1 MEGKMS
7 RTSFL
12 LLMLLPV
19 MAVSVFADSGSYSDF
34 QFLIDENAAFGDG
47 RVMNGPVRSNGVL
60 FIYSLTPGRDNDPW
74 FYSLTTALDSI
85 YTTLPDTFLMIS
97 STLPH
102 PPETYLWV
110 EPYELMC
117 EGPPWFILGADSIP
131 FGSGNVNWQSTYYAA
146 LENGLF
152 FAPMVSGTRVI
163 LESDSIH
170 LRETFEGPVLSY
182 CISDLS
188 EPVVWIDNAPGDDIY
203 IRSIPPDSGS
213 GITVP
218 VTLGC
223 GGSVY
228 IMGDI
233 LYEPLSGGMLGLI
246 TVYGDMLI
254 ADTPVYEP
262 WEGIWAIETEKDML
276 CSGSLLILDGVF
288 EAENPWEPHPAAD
301 FTLFGGIQHYSEAIT
316 AYISG
321 PNSWGYFLGFDFD
334 QRLFDVSPPF
344 YPTYDTGTGIEEN
357 PAILITEP
365 LLQIQGNPF
374 HDNLVLSITADI
386 STTHNVYLL
395 DLSGRRVRESSIRDT
410 ITLQTGDLPCGTYI
424 LLVESP
430 DGIHQSYKVVK
441 L

>member
-19 MAVSVFADSGSYSDF
+19 MPVSVFADSGSYSDYLY
-34 QFLIDENAAFGDG
+34 LIDDMGYFRDST
-47 RVMNGPVRSNGVL
+47 VWNGPVRSNGVL
-60 FIYSLTPGRDNDPW
+60 FIRSYTPGRDNDPW
-74 FYSLTTALDSI
+74 FYTLTTALDSI
-85 YTTLPDTFLMIS
+85 YTILPDTFLMIS

-102 PPETYLWV
+102 PLETNLWV

-117 EGPPWFILGADSIP
+117 EGPPWFNLGADTIP
-131 FGSGNVNWQSTYYAA
+131 FGSDNVNWQNTYYAA
-146 LENGLF
+146 VESGLC
-152 FAPMVSGTRVI
+152 FASPVSGTRII

-170 LRETFEGPVLSY
+170 LKETFEGPVLSY

-218 VTLGC
+218 LTLGC
-223 GGSVY
+223 SGNIF

-233 LYEPLSGGMLGLI
+233 RYEPLSGGMLGLI

-276 CSGSLLILDGVF
+276 CSGSFLIISGLF
-288 EAENPWEPHPAAD
+288 EAENPWEPHPAVD
-301 FTLFGGIQHYSEAIT
+301 FIILGGIQLVSEYIT
-316 AYISG
+316 AWVSG
-321 PNSWGYFLGFDFD
+321 SSTWGYFIEFDFD
-334 QRLFDVSPPF
+334 ERLFDVSPPF
-344 YPTYDTGTGIEEN
+344 YPTYDTGTGIEEDPVGLN
-357 PAILITEP
+357 TEP
-365 LLQIQGNPF
+365 LLRVQGNPF
-374 HDNLVLSITADI
+374 RDNLILTITSDI
-386 STTHNVYLL
+386 AITHDVYLL
-395 DLSGRRVRESSIRDT
+395 DLSGRVVKESSIRDT
-410 ITLQTGDLPCGTYI
+410 ATIRTGDLPCGTYI
-424 LLVESP
+424 LLLESP
-430 DGIHQSYKVVK
+430 GGILESYKVVK

>member
-12 LLMLLPV
+12 LLMLLPM
-19 MAVSVFADSGSYSDF
+19 MAVSVYADSGSYSDF
-34 QFLIDENAAFGDG
+34 LFLIDDMGYFRDST
-47 RVMNGPVRSNGVL
+47 VWDGPVRSNGVL
-60 FIYSLTPGRDNDPW
+60 FIRSYTPDRDNDPW
-74 FYSLTTALDSI
+74 FYTLTTALDSI
-85 YTTLPDTFLMIS
+85 YTILPDTFLMIS

-102 PPETYLWV
+102 PLETNLWV

-117 EGPPWFILGADSIP
+117 EGPPWFNLGTDTIP
-131 FGSGNVNWQSTYYAA
+131 FGPDNVNWQSTYYAA
-146 LENGLF
+146 VESGLCF
-152 FAPMVSGTRVI
+152 TSVASGTRMV

-170 LRETFEGPVLSY
+170 LRETPDGPVLSY
-182 CISDLS
+182 CINDLS

-246 TVYGDMLI
+246 TVYGDLLI

-276 CSGSLLILDGVF
+276 CSASMLMISGLF
-288 EAENPWEPHPAAD
+288 EAENPWEPHPAVD
-301 FTLFGGIQHYSEAIT
+301 FTIFGGIQLVTEYIT

-321 PNSWGYFLGFDFD
+321 PLTWGYFIEHDFD
-334 QRLFDVSPPF
+334 ERLFDVSPPF

>member
-1 MEGKMS
+1 MS

-12 LLMLLPV
+12 LLMLLSIMV
-19 MAVSVFADSGSYSDF
+19 MSVIADSGSYSDYL
-34 QFLIDENAAFGDG
+34 FLIDDQCSFQDSM
-47 RVMNGPVRSNGVL
+47 VLNGPVRSNNRL
-60 FIYSLTPGRDNDPW
+60 FIRSYTPGRDNDPW

-85 YTTLPDTFLMIS
+85 YTILPDTFVIIS

-117 EGPPWFILGADSIP
+117 EGPPWFNLGADSIP
-131 FGSGNVNWQSTYYAA
+131 FGADNVNWQSTYNAA
-146 LENGLF
+146 LDNGLV
-152 FAPMVSGTRVI
+152 ASVASGTRVI

-170 LRETFEGPVLSY
+170 LKETFDGPVISY
-182 CISDLS
+182 CISDLQ
-188 EPVVWIDNAPGDDIY
+188 EPVIWIDNASSDDLF

-223 GGSVY
+223 NGNVY

-233 LYEPLSGGMLGLI
+233 RYEPFSGGMLGLI

-262 WEGIWAIETEKDML
+262 WEGIWAIETEKEML
-276 CSGSLLILDGVF
+276 CSGSFLIISGLI
-288 EAENPWEPHPAAD
+288 EAENPWEPHPAVD
-301 FTLFGGIQHYSEAIT
+301 FTIFGGIQLVSEWIT
-316 AYISG
+316 AWISG
-321 PNSWGYFLGFDFD
+321 SNTWGYFIEHDFD

-344 YPTYDTGTGIEEN
+344 YPTYDTGTGIEDD
-357 PAILITEP
+357 PAGLITQP
-365 LLQIQGNPF
+365 LLQIKGNPF
-374 HDNLVLSITADI
+374 HENLVLSITSDI
-386 STTHNVYLL
+386 VTTHTVYLM
-395 DLSGRRVRESSIRDT
+395 DLSGRMVRESSIRDT
-410 ITLQTGDLPCGTYI
+410 VTIQTDDLPCGTYV
-424 LLVESP
+424 LLVESS
-430 DGIHQSYKVVK
+430 GGSHQSYKVVK

>member
-1 MEGKMS
+1 MIG
-7 RTSFL
+7 
-12 LLMLLPV
+12 
-19 MAVSVFADSGSYSDF
+19 VSILADSGSYSDYLI
-34 QFLIDENAAFGDG
+34 LIDDYSWFYDG
-47 RVMNGPVRSNGVL
+47 SVMNGPVRSNSML
-60 FIYSLTPGRDNDPW
+60 HIRSLTTGRDNDPW

-85 YTTLPDTFLMIS
+85 YTILPDTFLIIS

-102 PPETYLWV
+102 PLETNLWV

-117 EGPPWFILGADSIP
+117 EGPPWFNLGADSIP
-131 FGSGNVNWQSTYYAA
+131 FGSDNVNWQSTYYAA
-146 LENGLF
+146 VESGLCF
-152 FAPMVSGTRVI
+152 TSVASGTRVI

-170 LRETFEGPVLSY
+170 LRETFDGPVLSY

-223 GGSVY
+223 NGNVY

-233 LYEPLSGGMLGLI
+233 RYEPLSGGILGLI
-246 TVYGDMLI
+246 TVNGDIMI
-254 ADTPVYEP
+254 ADTPLSEL

-276 CSGSLLILDGVF
+276 CSGSLLIIDGLF
-288 EAENPWEPHPAAD
+288 CAENAWEPHPAVD
-301 FTLFGGIQHYSEAIT
+301 FTMFGSIQLPKYYIT
-316 AYISG
+316 VYVG
-321 PNSWGYFLGFDFD
+321 GTNTWGYFIKPDFD

-344 YPTYDTGTGIEEN
+344 YPTYDTGTGIEED
-357 PAILITEP
+357 PAGLNTEP
-365 LLQIQGNPF
+365 LLRVQGNPF
-374 HDNLVLSITADI
+374 GDYLILNITSDIAVTHD
-386 STTHNVYLL
+386 VYLL
-395 DLSGRRVRESSIRDT
+395 DLSGRMVRESSIRDT
-410 ITLQTGDLPCGTYI
+410 VTLQTGDLPCGTYI